1 MVGAMQTQNRAY
13 AKAKNAVNNFW
24 NISMKKISF
33 FSSLWLEMKVGFHHF
48 EPVEKG
54 QKMEY

>member
-24 NISMKKISF
+24 NISMKKMSF
-33 FSSLWLEMKVGFHHF
+33 FSSLWLEMKVGCIILNL
-48 EPVEKG
+48 
-54 QKMEY
+54 